1 MSTYLII
8 CLLALVGSLLTFFSG
23 FGLGTLLVP
32 VFAIFF
38 PIDLSIALTAIVHF
52 LNNIFKL
59 FLIGKN
65 LNKKIVLQFGIP
77 AIISS
82 FAGAYLLNFIADVKP
97 ITVYTISAETF
108 YITPLKLLVAALLLG
123 FSLLELF
130 PNQIKFEFNSKWIP
144 LGGLLS
150 GFFGGLSGHQG
161 ALRTAFLNK
170 AGLSK
175 EAFIATGVA
184 VAVLVDVSRL
194 TIYSGKIL
202 DNTKSIDYNLLF
214 CATACAFAGAFIG
227 NKLLRKITIKTL
239 QTIVGIMLILFS
251 VLLALGII

>member
-1 MSTYLII
+1 MNVYFVIGI
-8 CLLALVGSLLTFFSG
+8 VALLGSLLTFFSG

-32 VFAIFF
+32 VFAFFF
-38 PIDLSIALTAIVHF
+38 PIDLSIALTSIVHL
-52 LNNIFKL
+52 LNNVFKL
-59 FLIGKN
+59 FLTGKHA
-65 LNKKIVLQFGIP
+65 NKKIVFSFGIP
-77 AIISS
+77 AIL
-82 FAGAYLLNFIADVKP
+82 AALVGAYLLNIISDWKSL
-97 ITVYTISAETF
+97 YTYTF
-108 YITPLKLLVAALLLG
+108 SNQLFSITPVKLLVAFLLLG

-130 PNQIKFEFNSKWIP
+130 PGIIKFKLDKKFIP
-144 LGGLLS
+144 FGGLLS

-170 AGLSK
+170 AGLPK

-184 VAVLVDVSRL
+184 VAVFVDVSRL

-239 QTIVGIMLILFS
+239 QTIVGIMLMLFS
-251 VLLALGII
+251 VLLALGIV